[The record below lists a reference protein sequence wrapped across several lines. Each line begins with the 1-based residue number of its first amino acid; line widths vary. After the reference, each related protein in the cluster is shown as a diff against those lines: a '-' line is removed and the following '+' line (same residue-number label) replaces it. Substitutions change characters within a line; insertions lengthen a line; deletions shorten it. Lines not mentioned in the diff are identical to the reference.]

1 MASRRSRD
9 EDFGLKKSS
18 GVNYAQVAD
27 RHVDD
32 ERFERQRAVRVAA
45 AAVSW
50 ASWMS
55 VRDTV
60 LLL

>member
-32 ERFERQRAVRVAA
+32 ERFERQRAVRAA
-45 AAVSW
+45 SAAVSSALW
-50 ASWMS
+50 VS
-55 VRDTV
+55 
-60 LLL
+60 L